1 MMDLFSQMESTEPSK
16 DCFKQKS
23 NRSRSKESSY
33 TKQTK
38 SASRCRSPMAALRNF
53 MSTHE
58 KQQIRHSEST
68 NMHLVEKARMSRN
81 SRSFDDLPITAQAVQ
96 DGAPT
101 LRRSSINCGFF
112 GRLSASHATP
122 LTIFLDGA
130 EMGEISI
137 GHRET
142 VRHTRTR
149 LVSEMKGLAGK
160 NFHFWYDDQQCKV
173 VTFEDEASVKINS
186 CMGHDHILH
195 LRSRE
200 FMKTERNISDFIFSE
215 DRLRDLV
222 PEAETVVRCCFR
234 LLEEIIQPKATKNTD
249 PNLPSQALNC
259 ITFIKD
265 VARAT
270 VDARRTKENPL
281 PSNVNWGNV
290 QQHVHGLE
298 DIFHEFI
305 NRDGF
310 GLWWFYKA
318 DQNALKQAMG
328 FIQREFRQSPNL
340 RDNHPVFSTHIK
352 LASSQAEALVT
363 TLDKISL
370 EDFLGKKHEK
380 TRQKLASFLS
390 TTEEDLCREIQ
401 NKKSNFS
408 SLGTKRE
415 RSLFHDRGT
424 VPHRNAFMKILL
436 EKGGLQSILRPLH
449 QFQNEFVDQQAADF
463 QQGTRDWA
471 LEAFDDFSTDI
482 RSPHRALVITGNA
495 GSGKTCLAAKL
506 IQSRREKVLGYHFC
520 RHDDYRFRAAKSMLL
535 SLAYQL
541 TLQSPDYERRVRR
554 ILITYGLTRK
564 QLLRGQCSLGMIFTE
579 LLEKPLAEIPVPTSE
594 RYVIIIDA
602 LDEAKR
608 DEDGKI
614 EILDAIRNF
623 FLRLPTWILFVFTTR
638 PHLNV
643 LKKLRLFHAAMI
655 EPTSKQDID
664 DLAVYFTASLHLN
677 NYGSDS
683 DRDILATTL
692 TSQAS
697 GNFLYA
703 KILAMK
709 FKEHGAKSHYFS
721 ECMMQELDGLL
732 SLECA
737 TLTGLGSKDGDCLFW
752 RIVKLLM
759 VAMKPLHEEVI
770 FALIGCEEGELAA
783 FLKAGSSFF
792 IARDSRV
799 RFIHKTVKDWLLR
812 KLKAFHDGAST
823 CYATKPT
830 SSVGSS
836 TNHLIGLGH
845 VVSDEIALC
854 HKFFAERVIAI
865 TRDHVG
871 SDRFKFKSHFTRLYV
886 LEHGVHHLALA
897 KRVEDV
903 RGMILDPAWLI
914 ARADDPEG
922 IVECC
927 ELMDEEEQIVYLVG
941 RAISLATDS
950 IRTDPRQLLGQLV
963 GRLMSSTH
971 EGHGIEDVRT
981 ILAAFIDRLKRFDY
995 GFQWWCPVAPTWH
1008 NAEKSCLRQL
1018 IGHTGPVQCVAWHS
1032 DGRRCASSSWDASIR
1047 VWDSLTGQSEHIYS
1061 GHSDTVFSVHWEPTG
1076 SRIISG
1082 SLDKLIKIWNTESKE
1097 CECTLNG
1104 HEDSVWCVQW
1114 SNDSKRIASGSR
1126 DKTVRIWCSDT
1137 GNQISCLSGHD
1148 GCVYSV
1154 AWEGG
1159 INSRVCTGATD
1170 NKIRI
1175 WSTMTELCLQTLDGH
1190 KDWIRAVHWGQSGK
1204 ILSASAD
1211 HTVRV
1216 WSFEDGLGKCEQVL
1230 MGHSD
1235 CCWSVSM
1242 SSDSR
1247 YAVSGSTDGTAKV
1260 WNLQKYVLY
1269 LLLLHLFTSSFLIFD
1284 CVLLL

>member
-1 MMDLFSQMESTEPSK
+1 M
-16 DCFKQKS
+16 
-23 NRSRSKESSY
+23 
-33 TKQTK
+33 
-38 SASRCRSPMAALRNF
+38 ASLRMF
-53 MSTHE
+53 MSTHQ
-58 KQQIRHSEST
+58 KQQLRHSEST
-68 NMHLVEKARMSRN
+68 DMHLIGEVTNMSRN
-81 SRSFDDLPITAQAVQ
+81 SQSFDNVPITAQPVR

-101 LRRSSINCGFF
+101 PRRSSASGFF
-112 GRLSASHATP
+112 GRLSATHAP
-122 LTIFLDGA
+122 PSTIFFDGA
-130 EMGEISI
+130 EMGKMVV

-142 VRHTRTR
+142 VENTRAR
-149 LVSEMKGLAGK
+149 LITEMKGLAGK
-160 NFHFWYDDQQCKV
+160 KFHFWYDDQQCKV
-173 VTFEDEASVKINS
+173 VPFEDEVSVKISS

-200 FMKTERNISDFIFSE
+200 FMKNEQNISDFLFSE
-215 DRLRDLV
+215 DRLRDLA

-234 LLEEIIQPKATKNTD
+234 LLEETMQPKSMKNAD

-259 ITFIKD
+259 VTFIKD

-281 PSNVNWGNV
+281 PSNVKWGMV
-290 QQHVHGLE
+290 QQHVRELE

-305 NRDGF
+305 KREGF
-310 GLWWFYKA
+310 ALWWFYKA
-318 DQNALKQAMG
+318 DQHAVKQVIG

-340 RDNHPVFSTHIK
+340 RDNHSVFSAHIK
-352 LASSQAEALVT
+352 SASSQAEALVT

-380 TRQKLASFLS
+380 TRIKLASFLN
-390 TTEEDLCREIQ
+390 TTEEDLCREIR
-401 NKKSNFS
+401 NKKSNILFS
-408 SLGTKRE
+408 GKITE
-415 RSLFHDRGT
+415 RSLFRDRGT
-424 VPHRNAFMKILL
+424 VPHRNAFMKVLL

-449 QFQNEFVDQQAADF
+449 QFQDIFVDHQAADF

-471 LEAFDDFSTDI
+471 LEAFDDFLTDNG
-482 RSPHRALVITGNA
+482 SPHRALIITGNA

-506 IQSRREKVLGYHFC
+506 VQTRRERVLGYHFC
-520 RHDDYRFRAAKSMLL
+520 RHDDYRFREAKSMLL

-541 TLQSPDYERRVRR
+541 TLQSPHYERRVRR
-554 ILITYGLTRK
+554 ILIAYGLTRK
-564 QLLRGQCSLGMIFTE
+564 QLLSAQCSLGMIFTE
-579 LLEKPLAEIPVPTSE
+579 LLEKPLAEIPVPASE
-594 RYVIIIDA
+594 RYVILIDG

-608 DEDGKI
+608 EETGKI
-614 EILDAIRNF
+614 EILDAIRDF
-623 FLRLPTWILFVFTTR
+623 FLRLPSWILFVFTTR

-655 EPTSKQDID
+655 EPTSKQDSD
-664 DLAVYFTASLHLN
+664 DLAVYFTASLHLS

-703 KILAMK
+703 KILAIK
-709 FKEHGAKSHYFS
+709 FKEHGVRSDYLS

-732 SLECA
+732 SLEYA
-737 TLTGLGSKDGDCLFW
+737 TVTGFGSKDDNSLFW

-759 VAMKPLHEEVI
+759 VAIKPLHKEVI
-770 FALIGCEEGELAA
+770 LALTGCEEYELAE
-783 FLKAGSSFF
+783 FLKAGTTFV
-792 IARDSRV
+792 IAHDSRV
-799 RFIHKTVKDWLLR
+799 KFIHKTAKDWLLK
-812 KLKAFHDGAST
+812 KLAAFHDGASRFSPT
-823 CYATKPT
+823 RPT
-830 SSVGSS
+830 SFNGSS
-836 TNHLIGLGH
+836 HKDLIGLGH
-845 VVSDEIALC
+845 VVSDEVAYC
-854 HKFFAERVIAI
+854 HKFFAERVNAI
-865 TRDHVG
+865 TRDRAG

-897 KRVEDV
+897 KRVEEV

-927 ELMDEEEQIVYLVG
+927 ELMGEEEEIVHLVG
-941 RAISLATDS
+941 RAITLATDS
-950 IRTDPRQLLGQLV
+950 VRTDPRQLLSQLV
-963 GRLMSSTH
+963 GRLMSSTQ
-971 EGHGIEDVRT
+971 EGHGSQEART
-981 ILAAFIDRLKRFDY
+981 KLGKFVDGLKRFDY

-1008 NAEKSCLRQL
+1008 QAERPCLRQL

-1047 VWDSLTGQSEHIYS
+1047 VWDSLTGHSEHVYT
-1061 GHSDTVFSVHWEPTG
+1061 GHFDTVFSVHWEPSG
-1076 SRIISG
+1076 NRIVSG
-1082 SLDKLIKIWNTESKE
+1082 SLDRLIKVWNTESEE
-1097 CECTLNG
+1097 CERTLTG

-1114 SNDSKRIASGSR
+1114 SSDSKRIASGSR
-1126 DKTVRIWCSDT
+1126 DRTVRIWCSDT
-1137 GNQISCLSGHD
+1137 GDQVSCLRGHD
-1148 GCVYSV
+1148 GSVYSV

-1175 WSTMTELCLQTLDGH
+1175 WSTTTGLCLQTLDGH
-1190 KDWIRAVHWGQSGK
+1190 KDWIRAVHWGQCGK

-1216 WSFEDGLGKCEQVL
+1216 WLFENGLGRCEQVL

-1247 YAVSGSTDGTAKV
+1247 YAVSCSTDGTVKI
-1260 WNLQKYVLY
+1260 WNLQKYVSCPLVF
-1269 LLLLHLFTSSFLIFD
+1269 HLFVSSFLMFAYGF
-1284 CVLLL
+1284 LL